1 MPASFFSVLT
11 PLGFAVRTTLQ
22 YWDLIQRKHP
32 EVIGKEIEV
41 QNCLRQPEQVRRSSQ
56 DQAVY
61 LFYVRQSPYYLV
73 VVAKQLSQ
81 KEGFLITSYLSDKI
95 KEGDIVWPISV

>member
-1 MPASFFSVLT
+1 M
-11 PLGFAVRTTLQ
+11 RTTLQ

-41 QNCLRQPEQVRRSSQ
+41 QGCLRQPEQVRRSSQ
-56 DQAVY
+56 DRAVY

-73 VVAKQLSQ
+73 VVVKQLTQ
-81 KEGFLITSYLSDKI
+81 EEGFLITSYLSDKI
-95 KEGDIVWPISV
+95 KEGDIVWLISA